1 MIEYIQQLI
10 RIYNGLCTIETK
22 GENTIVMG
30 ECLKA
35 MQQVVNSM
43 QANMNKKPSEAEKE
57 V

>member
-1 MIEYIQQLI
+1 MMEYIQQII

-35 MQQVVNSM
+35 LQSLVNGM
-43 QANMNKKPSEAEKE
+43 QADMKKPSTKTEEE
-57 V
+57 